1 MMLIYPACFYLDNDG
16 YTVVFPDL
24 NCLSTDGKTLE
35 QAMEHAIDCLA
46 RYLYLETKE
55 NHKLPKPTTLNNV
68 DPNKIEKEMHFNIKS
83 KESFTNLISVDLD
96 SYAKEHFEV
105 AIKKTL
111 TIPAWLNMLAIQ
123 NNINFSKVLQEAL
136 ENKLRGKIYEN
147 KFEKKIISN
156 H

>member
-1 MMLIYPACFYLDNDG
+1 
-16 YTVVFPDL
+16 
-24 NCLSTDGKTLE
+24 
-35 QAMEHAIDCLA
+35 
-46 RYLYLETKE
+46 
-55 NHKLPKPTTLNNV
+55 
-68 DPNKIEKEMHFNIKS
+68 MHSKIKS

-96 SYAKEHFEV
+96 SYAKEHFEIAV
-105 AIKKTL
+105 KKTL